1 MAGKLLKRHKFV
13 LASIIIAVMV
23 ASCFTPTRHDRD
35 DRYNDDSYGYKNDI
49 ANDESDDYQTLRE
62 RSRNNRSRGDETTR
76 SRRSR
81 HGSTTVPLTRTE
93 DGVFYL
99 TVKINDVPMKF
110 IYDTGASIISLSATE
125 AMFLIKQ
132 GTITEDDLI
141 GTGVT
146 YDAQGDATESLFVR
160 LKKVE
165 IGDLVLEN
173 VEASIVDNQ
182 VAPLLLGQSALSQFN
197 RVSIDYQNNLLIIE

>member
-1 MAGKLLKRHKFV
+1 MAVKTTKKVKFV
-13 LASIIIAVMV
+13 AVNLMAV
-23 ASCFTPTRHDRD
+23 VLMASCFTPTRHDRHTRD
-35 DRYNDDSYGYKNDI
+35 DYNNYDDETYYDNS
-49 ANDESDDYQTLRE
+49 SDDYETLRD
-62 RSRNNRSRGDETTR
+62 RSRNNQSRNNETTR
-76 SRRSR
+76 SHRGS
-81 HGSTTVPLTRTE
+81 HGATTVPLTKE
-93 DGVFYL
+93 DGVYYL

-141 GTGVT
+141 GTELV
-146 YDAQGDATESLFVR
+146 YDAQGDATESLMVR

>member
-1 MAGKLLKRHKFV
+1 MAVKTTKKVKLVAVNLMAVV
-13 LASIIIAVMV
+13 LMS
-23 ASCFTPTRHDRD
+23 SCFTPTRHDRHTRD
-35 DRYNDDSYGYKNDI
+35 DYNNYDDETYYDNS
-49 ANDESDDYQTLRE
+49 SDDYETLRD
-62 RSRNNRSRGDETTR
+62 RSRNNQSRNNETTR
-76 SRRSR
+76 SHRRS
-81 HGSTTVPLTRTE
+81 HGATTVPLTKE
-93 DGVFYL
+93 DGVYYL

-141 GTGVT
+141 GTELV
-146 YDAQGDATESLFVR
+146 YDAQGDATESLMVR